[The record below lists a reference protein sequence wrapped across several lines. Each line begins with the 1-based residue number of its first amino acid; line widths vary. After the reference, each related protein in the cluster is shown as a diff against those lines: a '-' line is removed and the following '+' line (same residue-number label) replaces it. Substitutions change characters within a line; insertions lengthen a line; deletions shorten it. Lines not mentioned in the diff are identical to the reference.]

1 MADAFQDLLSWVSA
15 NPGWAHLAV
24 FLVAM
29 VESLAI
35 VGLIVPGVIMMVGA
49 GALIAAGALDFWPVC
64 LWAIAGAV
72 AGDGLSYWLGCR
84 YRSRLTTIWPF
95 TRYPESL
102 ETGVHFFEKY
112 GGKSVAFGRFVGPVR
127 AVIPLVA
134 GMLGMTPG
142 RFLLANVLSAILWAP
157 AYLLPGIVFGASL
170 ELATEVAFRLALLLL
185 ALVASIW
192 LTAWLVQQ
200 IFLLYSPR
208 AKGWVEG
215 LLRWAEIHPRMGEI
229 ARALADPDRPDATTL
244 ATFAGILL
252 LTTVIFALVTGLA
265 VSGASDLALNRT
277 VLDLALSLQTP
288 TGDRLMA
295 ALDRFGDT
303 AVILSLVLAVSVWL
317 YWRGER
323 RQISYWIAAGAFAI
337 FAGPLLEILLRIPG
351 PDMGISEVSRWSFPS
366 SHTLQAAVVYGFLA
380 VVLAGS
386 MSQAWRWLPYV
397 WATMLITAVG
407 ISSLYL
413 GAHWLTDVIGS
424 LTLGLAWVAAL
435 GLAYRRHTRIR
446 DTSIGLAGAALG
458 ALAIAFALQS
468 TFAQD
473 TDFSRYRPEG
483 QPISITGTDWRAAT
497 WRRLPQTRDDLR
509 KTGSHPLTLQ
519 YAGPLD
525 VLRTELAGR
534 GWEPATSLD
543 WRSALKLLSP
553 SLPLEELPVV
563 PQVHQGRHESLVL
576 VKDAPAG
583 DRLVLRLWPTSYR
596 LDGKSPLW
604 IGNVTRQRKRT
615 ILGLLSIP
623 ITDIDTHTPLESVQ
637 GDFSGLHPY
646 RPGGAT
652 APLLLR
658 AGTGPHPQ

>member
-1 MADAFQDLLSWVSA
+1 
-15 NPGWAHLAV
+15 
-24 FLVAM
+24 
-29 VESLAI
+29 
-35 VGLIVPGVIMMVGA
+35 
-49 GALIAAGALDFWPVC
+49 
-64 LWAIAGAV
+64 
-72 AGDGLSYWLGCR
+72 
-84 YRSRLTTIWPF
+84 
-95 TRYPESL
+95 
-102 ETGVHFFEKY
+102 
-112 GGKSVAFGRFVGPVR
+112 
-127 AVIPLVA
+127 
-134 GMLGMTPG
+134 
-142 RFLLANVLSAILWAP
+142 
-157 AYLLPGIVFGASL
+157 
-170 ELATEVAFRLALLLL
+170 
-185 ALVASIW
+185 
-192 LTAWLVQQ
+192 
-200 IFLLYSPR
+200 
-208 AKGWVEG
+208 
-215 LLRWAEIHPRMGEI
+215 
-229 ARALADPDRPDATTL
+229 
-244 ATFAGILL
+244 
-252 LTTVIFALVTGLA
+252 
-265 VSGASDLALNRT
+265 
-277 VLDLALSLQTP
+277 
-288 TGDRLMA
+288 
-295 ALDRFGDT
+295 
-303 AVILSLVLAVSVWL
+303 
-317 YWRGER
+317 
-323 RQISYWIAAGAFAI
+323 
-337 FAGPLLEILLRIPG
+337 
-351 PDMGISEVSRWSFPS
+351 
-366 SHTLQAAVVYGFLA
+366 
-380 VVLAGS
+380 
-386 MSQAWRWLPYV
+386 
-397 WATMLITAVG
+397 MLITAVG

-446 DTSIGLAGAALG
+446 ETSIGLAGAALG

-473 TDFSRYRPEG
+473 TDFSKYRPEG

-658 AGTGPHPQ
+658 AGAGPHPQ